1 MLCGRVRGFDEKKE
15 SSVHNFTPYLSLLYG
30 PKSCVEIPAQA

>member
-1 MLCGRVRGFDEKKE
+1 MLGGLEGKKE
-15 SSVHNFTPYLSLLYG
+15 SSVHTFTPYLSLLYG